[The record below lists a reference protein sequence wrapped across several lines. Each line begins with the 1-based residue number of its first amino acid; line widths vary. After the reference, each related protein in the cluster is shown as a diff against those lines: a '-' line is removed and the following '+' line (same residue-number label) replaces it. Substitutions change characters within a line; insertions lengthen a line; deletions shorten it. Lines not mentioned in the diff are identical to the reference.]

1 MKKILRKIISL
12 SLAGFISA
20 TVLSIPT
27 PVQAHMS
34 AQEAKQKKLIEER
47 GDGYVRALSPEGEAI
62 AAAINQQ
69 RRASYEDVA
78 RQTGATPAQVAQ
90 EAAGR
95 L

>member
-12 SLAGFISA
+12 TLVCLIGA

-27 PVQAHMS
+27 PAQAHMS

-47 GDGYVRALSPEGEAI
+47 GDGYVKALTPEGEAV
-62 AAAINQQ
+62 ATAINAQ
-69 RRASYEDVA
+69 RRAYYEDVA